1 MKSLRIKLTVREIS
15 YDITYIWNPFLKNNI
30 NELIYETE
38 TDTQILVT
46 NLMDTKEGSQGRTK
60 LGTWN

>member
-1 MKSLRIKLTVREIS
+1 MKSLRIKLTVRQIS
-15 YDITYIWNPFLKNNI
+15 YDITYIWNPFFKNNI